1 MQLTNPYP
9 STVERHPVQIYV
21 AKDDWRYLQSVTGS
35 HRGWL
40 PSLCATF
47 VSQLVSDM
55 RRSNLPPYNPTSSP
69 DAIRNIIQR
78 ISVRVD
84 PRA

>member
-9 STVERHPVQIYV
+9 SSVERHPVQIYV
-21 AKDDWRYLQSVTGS
+21 AKGDWQYLQSVTGS

-47 VSQLVSDM
+47 INQLVADM
-55 RRSNLPPYNPTSSP
+55 RRSNLPPYNPTTSP
-69 DAIRNIIQR
+69 DAIKHLIQR
-78 ISVRVD
+78 VSVRVD
-84 PRA
+84 SRP